1 MFSDSSSS
9 QPVPEAVDKDK
20 QGFLGWLKKFFLK
33 PNKKAETMLVADS
46 KEIATNDL
54 TEQNKFYQQLSSKLD
69 QVTPPT
75 KFPTVPKTPSIAPAP
90 SIAPKPVEE
99 MYHTKSVDSLKPTI
113 PTPLPI
119 PAPVSHSVDIKSKQI
134 VPPIPVPK
142 PPHHTTNSVISPVRI
157 VPSPKKSFNFF
168 HRFFKKNLSQV
179 LAAEREKEL
188 AWHERTRIEKKFWQP
203 SNAIKPNL
211 IKNQEVLFFNWHEN
225 LLVLGLSLMMCC
237 LAIGLLYVG
246 LLIWQKERLDTSR
259 TALENSKVIDKQI
272 QIGEQAAKEIKVF
285 TTKLNLVND
294 LLNNHIYWTN
304 FLAFLESKTL
314 EDVYYEKFSG
324 DLSGEYTIPGVAR
337 NLQAITLQLEVMKT
351 YNKVKS
357 LTPDT
362 GQSSADGKSLL
373 FNLGMSIDPT
383 IFIK

>member
-1 MFSDSSSS
+1 MLTDVSSS
-9 QPVPEAVDKDK
+9 QPMPQETGNKKKGIIGWFKKIFVRRGKENTVEVVLDKNKAENNGLVQQKKFYERLFSRSNQAPTIKPPLPPTPPKPITPQPVVPITPKPENQVTVPTPAPGIKIPSPLKPEAISAPLKLSTDDT
-20 QGFLGWLKKFFLK
+20 LKKPALNVPV
-33 PNKKAETMLVADS
+33 PNPHHPT
-46 KEIATNDL
+46 
-54 TEQNKFYQQLSSKLD
+54 SS
-69 QVTPPT
+69 P
-75 KFPTVPKTPSIAPAP
+75 
-90 SIAPKPVEE
+90 APKPV
-99 MYHTKSVDSLKPTI
+99 
-113 PTPLPI
+113 
-119 PAPVSHSVDIKSKQI
+119 
-134 VPPIPVPK
+134 
-142 PPHHTTNSVISPVRI
+142 
-157 VPSPKKSFNFF
+157 KKSFNIFQ
-168 HRFFKKNLSQV
+168 RFFSKNLSQV

-188 AWHERTRIEKKFWQP
+188 AWHERNQIERKFWQP
-203 SNAIKPNL
+203 SSAIKPNL

-237 LAIGLLYVG
+237 LAIGFLYVG

-272 QIGEQAAKEIKVF
+272 DIGEQAAQEIKVF

-294 LLNNHIYWTN
+294 LLNNHVYWTN
-304 FLAFLESKTL
+304 FLAFLENKTL

-351 YNKVKS
+351 HDKVKS

-362 GQSSADGKSLL
+362 GQASADGKSLL

-383 IFIK
+383 LFLK